1 MTRGME
7 MTFELN
13 NNNNDDDNNVD
24 LAILGGLQT
33 AGAAQR
39 SLVRNGIQVTITIS
53 KLHTRLTRG
62 HKE

>member
-24 LAILGGLQT
+24 LAILGGYKRQ
-33 AGAAQR
+33 GPR
-39 SLVRNGIQVTITIS
+39 
-53 KLHTRLTRG
+53 RG
-62 HKE
+62 P